1 MDEYFWIPDFK
12 ELTRLA
18 KPMAAQKQ
26 YRITYFSTPSA
37 LSHPAYPFWSGEQF
51 NEGRPV
57 SEQVKFAVDHAAL
70 APGRL
75 CEDGQFRQIVTL
87 DDAERMGCTLFDRAQ
102 LMRENSPSEFRQLF
116 MCEFVETGDG
126 VFDLASLMRCTV
138 SSWDVWAD
146 FYKPLARRPVGD
158 LPVWIGYDPADGG
171 DSAAL
176 VAVLPPRFNG
186 DAFRILER
194 HLLRGNDF
202 QEQADFVRGM
212 LSRYRVEKIVIDKT
226 GLGAAVFQLVQGF
239 FPRVLGINYSLP
251 EKALMVGKMQS
262 LLRDKR
268 VQWDTDYKDV
278 TAAFL
283 AIRAVVTASGRNVT
297 YDSPRSR
304 EISHADVAWAAMQ
317 VFYQEPL
324 DGISLPRGSVEIF

>member
-1 MDEYFWIPDFK
+1 
-12 ELTRLA
+12 
-18 KPMAAQKQ
+18 
-26 YRITYFSTPSA
+26 
-37 LSHPAYPFWSGEQF
+37 
-51 NEGRPV
+51 
-57 SEQVKFAVDHAAL
+57 
-70 APGRL
+70 
-75 CEDGQFRQIVTL
+75 
-87 DDAERMGCTLFDRAQ
+87 
-102 LMRENSPSEFRQLF
+102 
-116 MCEFVETGDG
+116 
-126 VFDLASLMRCTV
+126 
-138 SSWDVWAD
+138 
-146 FYKPLARRPVGD
+146 
-158 LPVWIGYDPADGG
+158 
-171 DSAAL
+171 
-176 VAVLPPRFNG
+176 
-186 DAFRILER
+186 
-194 HLLRGNDF
+194 
-202 QEQADFVRGM
+202 M